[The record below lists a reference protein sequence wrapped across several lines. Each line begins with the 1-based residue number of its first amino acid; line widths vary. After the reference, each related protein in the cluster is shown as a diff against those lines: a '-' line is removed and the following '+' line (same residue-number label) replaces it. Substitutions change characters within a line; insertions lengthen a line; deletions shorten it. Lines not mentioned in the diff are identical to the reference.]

1 MDRADVVP
9 DDLLA
14 AIAARADEIEA
25 ARRLPADLARQ
36 LADAGLFRLLLP
48 AAYGGQEAHP
58 IRMLDT
64 IEAVARADGATGWCL
79 MIGMTSA
86 LTAAYMPAATAREIY
101 GANPRV
107 ITGGVFAP
115 LGRAVPADGGYRVDG
130 RWQWASGCQNCDWLM
145 GGCVI
150 LEDGKSR
157 MLSNGM
163 PDSRMMF
170 FPANEVT
177 IHDTWEASGLC
188 GTGSHDIEVAD
199 RCVPSDRSVSI
210 ITDRPVEAGPLYAFP
225 VFGLLALGI
234 AGVALGIAGGAVQD
248 LVELAA
254 KKRPQA
260 SRRIL
265 AERASVQADVARAMA
280 LLRSARAFLGEAID
294 AAWTAAAA
302 GGAVPL
308 AQRADL
314 RLAATNATRGAAD
327 AVDLMYD
334 AAGGSAVFR
343 RSPLQRRFR
352 DVHVATQ
359 HMMVA
364 PATLSQIGRL
374 RLGLETDTATL

>member
-1 MDRADVVP
+1 MTMQDVALDSLV
-9 DDLLA
+9 A
-14 AIAARADEIEA
+14 EVAARADEIESV
-25 ARRLPADLARQ
+25 RRLPADLARQ

-48 AAYGGQEAHP
+48 AAYGGREVHPARMVEA
-58 IRMLDT
+58 
-64 IEAVARADGATGWCL
+64 IETVAQADGATGWCV

-86 LTAAYMPAATAREIY
+86 VTAAYMPAATAQAIY
-101 GANPRV
+101 GANPQV

-115 LGRAVPADGGYRVDG
+115 LGRAVPTDDGYRVDG

-150 LEDGKSR
+150 MDDGQPR
-157 MLSNGM
+157 MLPNGL

-170 FPANEVT
+170 FPAADVT

-188 GTGSHDIEVAD
+188 GTGSHDIAVAD
-199 RCVPSDRSVSI
+199 LLVPSDRSVSI
-210 ITDRPVEAGPLYAFP
+210 ITDRPVETGPLYAFP
-225 VFGLLALGI
+225 VFGLLAIGV
-234 AGVALGIAGGAVQD
+234 ASVALGIAAGAIRD

-254 KKRPQA
+254 RKRPQM
-260 SRRIL
+260 SRRVL
-265 AERASVQADVARAMA
+265 AERTTVQTDVARATA
-280 LLRSARAFLGEAID
+280 LLRSARAFLLEAID
-294 AAWTAAAA
+294 AAWDAASA
-302 GGAVPL
+302 GGTVPL
-308 AQRADL
+308 TQRADL
-314 RLAATNATRGAAD
+314 RLAATNATRSAAD
-327 AVDLMYD
+327 AVDLMYE

-374 RLGLETDTATL
+374 QLGLETDTAML